1 MLFSALKAA
10 HLLAVVLWVGGM
22 AFAHFFL
29 RPSLALLA
37 PPERL
42 KLMREVLRRFFA
54 AVAAAVVVVLA
65 TGGWMAALATRAARG
80 AGQAG
85 STAADG
91 RAFAWP
97 ADWIVMAA
105 IGLAMT
111 VIFAVIRHVFY
122 PRFTKA
128 LEAGDLPAAAAGLAR
143 IRAWVAVNL
152 VLGVGVIL
160 VTVLL

>member
-29 RPSLALLA
+29 RPSLVLLA

-54 AVAAAVVVVLA
+54 AVAAAVVVALG
-65 TGGWMAALATRAARG
+65 TGGWMAAQAARAARG
-80 AGQAG
+80 SAVAGGGQ
-85 STAADG
+85 
-91 RAFAWP
+91 AFAWP
-97 ADWIVMAA
+97 ADWVVMAA
-105 IGLAMT
+105 IGVAMT
-111 VIFAVIRHVFY
+111 IIFVLVRHAFY
-122 PRFTKA
+122 PRFVKA
-128 LEAGDLPAAAAGLAR
+128 LEAGDLPAAAAALAR

-152 VLGVGVIL
+152 GLGVVVIV
-160 VTVLL
+160 VTVML